1 MYCKKRLSFAVS
13 AALGLTGMVAAG
25 PALAQDQQDAE
36 ESDALL
42 EEVIVTG
49 SRIVSEDGF
58 GRTSPVTVMGMEDID
73 AFGLT
78 RVEDFLNQLPSIEA
92 AQNSFISNG
101 STGTASIDLRGLG
114 TNRTLVLVN
123 GRRMQPGGLY
133 SNAPDVNQIPAS
145 MIERVEVLTGGASA
159 TYGAD
164 AVAGVVN
171 FIMRKVDGV
180 EISVGMSGYQHDN
193 SNGYI
198 QGLMDARGFDYP
210 SGDSGIDGKA
220 YNFDL
225 TMGSEFAGGR
235 GNASAYITYRTNEEL
250 RQEARDY
257 SSCALN
263 AAGTVCGGSANAVVP
278 NFFIYGLN
286 DDGSLNY
293 DVPVTDFFSLQ
304 PDGSLSPYDGS
315 NVYNFAPINHFMRP
329 DDRWSAGAFFDYEI
343 SENAIA
349 YAEIG
354 LASDKTRAQIAES
367 GTFFAFPYSMSIDN
381 PLFPAAFRASLEE
394 YFPGEDD
401 FGIYIGK
408 RNVEG
413 GPRTDILSHASF
425 RVVAGLKGAIN
436 DSWDYDVSYLHAE
449 TDSESIYINDF
460 FAGNVPVTIN
470 ADGQMCGP
478 DGTGGG
484 GCIPW
489 EVFTYQGVTPEA
501 AAQLADTGKIGADTA
516 TTVINGYVTGDL
528 GFGLPA
534 GDIALVAG
542 YEYREEKFERI
553 ADLVFE
559 KGLLLG
565 QGGPTP
571 SVAGN
576 YSVDELFMEAN
587 VPLLADAPFAQALT
601 LDLAYRWSDYTT
613 SGSTSSY
620 RAGLDWQAADRL
632 RFRAGYNRA
641 VRAPNVGELFL
652 SQNLGLWGGVDGCAT
667 ATPNFTA
674 AQCANTGVSAAQ
686 YGNIALSP
694 ADQYNALYGGN
705 PNLNPEEA
713 DTLTFGVVIDPTD
726 SMSLSIDYWDIEITD
741 VISNIDPELIL
752 NQCATGGDPFFCNL
766 ITRAGNGSL
775 WQGQNGFITATNL
788 NLGEQHWEGVD
799 LAWAWTVDGLGGTWR
814 TDLIGTYM
822 LSKETTPIP
831 SIPSSAYDCVDRIN
845 VQCFP
850 TPEWRHTATVT
861 YDSNEWWA
869 VTGRWRYY
877 KDMFYD
883 GGTDTIANAN
893 IGNEQYLDVSAVFR
907 FMDTH
912 DLVVGMNNVFDE
924 EPPLMGGSLATNA
937 NTIAGFWDTLGR
949 YMFANVTFRW

>member
-1 MYCKKRLSFAVS
+1 
-13 AALGLTGMVAAG
+13 
-25 PALAQDQQDAE
+25 
-36 ESDALL
+36 
-42 EEVIVTG
+42 
-49 SRIVSEDGF
+49 
-58 GRTSPVTVMGMEDID
+58 MGMEDID
-73 AFGLT
+73 SFGLT

-92 AQNSFISNG
+92 GQTSFISNG
-101 STGTASIDLRGLG
+101 STGTANIDLRGLG
-114 TNRTLVLVN
+114 PNRTLVLIN

-193 SNGYI
+193 SNDYI
-198 QGLMDARGFDYP
+198 QSLMDARNFTYP
-210 SGDSGIDGKA
+210 TGDSGLDGKA
-220 YNFDL
+220 YNYDL

-250 RQEARDY
+250 RQGSRDY

-263 AAGTVCGGSANAVVP
+263 DGGTGCGGSSNAIVP
-278 NFFIYGLN
+278 NFFIYGEN
-286 DDGSLNY
+286 PDGSINF
-293 DVPVTDFFSLQ
+293 DAIGVTDWWTLQSDSSLQ
-304 PDGSLSPYDGS
+304 PYDGT

-329 DDRWSAGAFFDYEI
+329 DDRWSAGAFLDFEI
-343 SENAIA
+343 NEHAIA

-354 LASDKTRAQIAES
+354 LADDKTRAQIAES
-367 GTFFAFPYSMSIDN
+367 GTFYAFPYSMSIDN
-381 PLFPAAFRASLEE
+381 PLFPDTFRASLEE
-394 YFPGEDD
+394 HYPGFDR
-401 FGIYIGK
+401 FAIYIGK

-413 GPRTDILSHASF
+413 GPRTDILQHTSF
-425 RVVAGLKGAIN
+425 RVVGGVKGAIN
-436 DSWDYDVSYLHAE
+436 DSWDYDVSYLRGE
-449 TDSESIYINDF
+449 TSSESTYINDF
-460 FAGNVPVTIN
+460 FAANVPPTIN
-470 ADGQMCGP
+470 ADGQTCGP

-489 EVFTYQGVTPEA
+489 EVFTFQGVTPAA
-501 AAQLADTGKIGADTA
+501 AAQLADTGKIGADTS
-516 TTVINGYVTGDL
+516 TTVINGYVTGDT

-542 YEYREEKFERI
+542 YEYREETFERV
-553 ADLVFE
+553 ADLVFQ

-571 SVAGN
+571 SVVGK
-576 YSVDELFMEAN
+576 YSVDELFTEAN
-587 VPLLADAPFAQALT
+587 IPLLSDAPFAQNLT

-613 SGSTSSY
+613 AGSTSTY

-652 SQNLGLWGGVDGCAT
+652 AQNLGLWNGVDPCAGS
-667 ATPNFTA
+667 APVLTA
-674 AQCANTGVSAAQ
+674 AQCANTGVTAAQ
-686 YGNIALSP
+686 YGNVSLSP
-694 ADQYNALYGGN
+694 ASQYNALYGGN
-705 PNLNPEEA
+705 PNLDPEEA
-713 DTLTFGVVIDPTD
+713 DTITFGVVIDATD
-726 SMSLSIDYWDIEITD
+726 SMQVSFDYWDIEITD
-741 VISNIDPELIL
+741 VIANIDPELIV
-752 NQCATGGDPFFCNL
+752 NQCGLTGDPSFCTQV
-766 ITRAGNGSL
+766 TRAPNGNL
-775 WQGQNGFITATNL
+775 WQGQSGFVTATNI
-788 NLGEQHWEGVD
+788 NLGEQHWEGID
-799 LAWAWTVDGLGGTWR
+799 LAWAWTIDGAGGTWR
-814 TDLIGTYM
+814 MDLLGTYM
-822 LSKETTPIP
+822 LTKETTPIP
-831 SIPSSAYDCVDRIN
+831 AIPSSTYDCVGLIN

-850 TPEWRHTATVT
+850 TPEWRHTATAT

-877 KDMFYD
+877 QDVTYD
-883 GGTDTIANAN
+883 GTADLIANDN
-893 IGNEQYLDVSAVFR
+893 IGNEQYLDISAVFR
-907 FMDTH
+907 FMETH

-924 EPPLMGGSLATNA
+924 EAPLIGGSLATNA

-949 YMFANVTFRW
+949 YMFANVTLRW